1 MRITKRIEAGTEA
14 GLVAGVGVV
23 ALFLVQDVLHLQP
36 LSTPEALSGAFFGPI
51 GIPIAS
57 PEMAGLAGMVFTG
70 GQITIYTV
78 LHFLTFG
85 ILGVISAYVL
95 NGRSW
100 LGMVAG
106 GALFGLTACTLVFY
120 GSRLLAGSPF
130 VLEGLTL
137 TSVLLAN
144 AFAGALMGFVLEV
157 NAVYEE
163 HQLAESPQVAALNS

>member
-1 MRITKRIEAGTEA
+1 
-14 GLVAGVGVV
+14 
-23 ALFLVQDVLHLQP
+23 
-36 LSTPEALSGAFFGPI
+36 
-51 GIPIAS
+51 
-57 PEMAGLAGMVFTG
+57 
-70 GQITIYTV
+70 
-78 LHFLTFG
+78 
-85 ILGVISAYVL
+85 
-95 NGRSW
+95 
-100 LGMVAG
+100 MVAG